1 MSTNKSNPRTSVIT
15 RIVATRKRLSND
27 DPIKNKNRR
36 ILKGPVTLT
45 VIKKKINQAKP
56 IVLTEEQKKMKK
68 MKRNRE
74 NAKRFRQ
81 RKKVYVKELE
91 NETKTLK
98 EENTSLNV
106 RLDLIS
112 QENSDL
118 KKQIELLE
126 AKILKEQS
134 IQDFK
139 EIDEQSLQEL
149 NVKEVEKEEYDREEK
164 EEVEEEEEEEEYE
177 DAQENVVEKEE
188 KYQPQILQE
197 FQKINE
203 YDSVLFS
210 ETCFEDNSENTILGD
225 IPSKLNCTQDIF
237 QLSSQENG
245 QLNLAGFEDF
255 LLEGLE
261 NDHFEEN
268 ENWV

>member
-1 MSTNKSNPRTSVIT
+1 MSTNRINPRTKVIT
-15 RIVATRKRLSND
+15 RIIATRKRLSQE
-27 DPIKNKNRR
+27 DPIQDKNRK

-45 VIKKKINQAKP
+45 VIKKKIKQAHP
-56 IVLTEEQKKMKK
+56 IVLTQEQKKMKK

-81 RKKVYVKELE
+81 RKKFYVKELE

-126 AKILKEQS
+126 AKILNEQPL
-134 IQDFK
+134 K
-139 EIDEQSLQEL
+139 EINL
-149 NVKEVEKEEYDREEK
+149 KEVEKVKESEK
-164 EEVEEEEEEEEYE
+164 EEEEEEEYE
-177 DAQENVVEKEE
+177 YGKENVVEKESAVE
-188 KYQPQILQE
+188 KYEQQIEQE
-197 FQKINE
+197 FQKIND
-203 YDSVLFS
+203 YDSVLFR
-210 ETCFEDNSENTILGD
+210 ETCFEDNSDSDFLGD
-225 IPSKLNCTQDIF
+225 IPSKLNCTKDIF
-237 QLSSQENG
+237 QLSSQET
-245 QLNLAGFEDF
+245 QELNLEGFEDF